1 MYPRSSTRRTVS
13 RHSRDPAALAA
24 RVRSGTFGV
33 NEGYVMD
40 PAAPFVG
47 VKNIGYGREL
57 GTEGIDS
64 YTVSQSISAATS

>member
-1 MYPRSSTRRTVS
+1 
-13 RHSRDPAALAA
+13 
-24 RVRSGTFGV
+24 
-33 NEGYVMD
+33 MD